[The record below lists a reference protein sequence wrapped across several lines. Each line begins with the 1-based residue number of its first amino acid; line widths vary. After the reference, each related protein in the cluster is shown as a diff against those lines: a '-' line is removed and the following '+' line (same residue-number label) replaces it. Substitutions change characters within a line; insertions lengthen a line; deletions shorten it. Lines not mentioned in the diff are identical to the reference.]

1 MTRIMA
7 TIQQERLPKI
17 SEFWIISFQTFTLAI
32 LKTGMDSFFLYVR
45 NVHLDIIEVLFIHQ
59 LH

>member
-1 MTRIMA
+1 MA